1 VHTHMYATNKHR
13 FVMILQDSIKYFKR
27 GLFVHALY
35 VFVGTSLY
43 VWTLQASSV
52 LILPY

>member
-1 VHTHMYATNKHR
+1 MHTHIYATNKHR

-35 VFVGTSLY
+35 FFVGTSLY